1 MNEGHKN
8 KFKPA
13 QLIGLLAGPALFA
26 VAAGFTWP
34 DMPAPAARAL
44 GIVAWMAVW
53 WMTEVVPLAVTAML
67 PLVLFPACG
76 ILKASE
82 AAPPYANHFVMLMMG
97 GFFLA
102 EAMQRHDLHRRMA
115 LGIVAFVGGGPRR
128 LVLGFMVA
136 AAFLSMWLSNTATAA
151 MLFPIGLAVA
161 GRIKTP
167 GFTAALMLATAYA
180 CNIGGMGTLVG
191 TFPNVVLAGMLPDL
205 IPGAQAPDFL
215 AWMLMGVPLVAVLIP
230 LGWILLTALA
240 YPLPRGGVQGARE
253 IGDELRTMGAMSKA
267 EKRTAAVFVLTALA
281 WIGRRGID
289 LGELGRIP
297 GWAEMLG
304 LNDLVH
310 DSTVAVAATIVLFL
324 IPAGE
329 PGEPRSRLLESDAL
343 RRIPWHILVLF
354 GGGFALARGFSA
366 SGLDVALGQALTG
379 MGGLPLPLAL
389 FGLALSVSLLTEVN
403 SNTATATTLLPLVAA
418 AAPALGIAPAP
429 LLLAVT
435 LSASCAFML
444 PTATAPNAI
453 VFASGAFTLK
463 RMAAVGLVMNLTAAL
478 VIAATAWLARGLF
491 S

>member
-1 MNEGHKN
+1 MDALKER
-8 KFKPA
+8 FA
-13 QLIGLLAGPALFA
+13 TSRLIGLIAGPALFA

-44 GIVAWMAVW
+44 GIVAWMAIW

-82 AAPPYANHFVMLMMG
+82 VAPPYANHFVMLMMG

-115 LGIVAFVGGGPRR
+115 LGIVARVGGGPRR

-167 GFTAALMLATAYA
+167 GFTAALMLAIAYA

-215 AWMLMGVPLVAVLIP
+215 SWMLMGVPLVVLLVP
-230 LGWILLTALA
+230 LGWLLLTTFA
-240 YPLPRGGVQGARE
+240 YPLPRGGANGAEE
-253 IGDELRTMGAMSKA
+253 IRSELRAMGAMSPA
-267 EKRTAAVFVLTALA
+267 EKRTALVFLCTALA
-281 WIGRRGID
+281 WIGRRGLD
-289 LGELGRIP
+289 LGDLGRIP
-297 GWAEMLG
+297 GWADLLG
-304 LNDLVH
+304 LGNMVH
-310 DSTVAVAATIVLFL
+310 DSTVAVVATVALFL
-324 IPAGE
+324 IPAGNPE
-329 PGEPRSRLLESDAL
+329 HPGARLLESDAL

-354 GGGFALARGFSA
+354 GGGFALAHGFAA

-389 FGLALSVSLLTEVN
+389 FGLCISVSLLTEVN

-418 AAPALGIAPAP
+418 AAPALGIPPAP

-453 VFASGAFTLK
+453 VFASGAFTLR
-463 RMAAVGLVMNLTAAL
+463 RMAAVGLVMNILAAL
-478 VIAATAWLARGLF
+478 IIAAAAWLARGMF
-491 S
+491 G